1 MSAAHFFH
9 FDEKGI
15 RTEYATI
22 DEALKARERDG
33 FVWFTYAAP
42 ERDELSRIM
51 KNLPIHPLSI
61 EDCFD
66 MDQIPKIDIFP
77 EYTSILFNDFSF
89 HGNEILISEINL
101 FLGNDFLVTVTREET
116 DAHYPLETILEEL
129 EQDIAFSATHSHQ
142 GPSYVMHIILDHIVD
157 AKFHAVES
165 VEDEIIAFEDCIVS
179 GNRAIN
185 LGELQC
191 ARRKLIDMR
200 KSLFHEREIFA
211 RMCRR
216 DSKFIPE
223 SAIIFY
229 SDIYDH
235 LTKFVETVETNREM
249 VTSLVQ
255 MNLSI
260 SNNAMTEAANRT
272 NRSVSRLTLI
282 TTIFMPLTLIAGI
295 GGMSEWSMMTGPDNW
310 KISYP
315 ILLGIMTVVGVINF
329 IVLKWI
335 DRK

>member
-1 MSAAHFFH
+1 MATAHFFY
-9 FDEKGI
+9 FNGKGI
-15 RTEYATI
+15 RAEFETL
-22 DEALKARERDG
+22 DQALKARQGGG
-33 FVWFTYAAP
+33 FVWLAFTAP
-42 ERDELSRIM
+42 DRDELSFITQ
-51 KNLPIHPLSI
+51 KLPIHPLSI

-89 HGNEILISEINL
+89 EGNSLLISEINL
-101 FLGNDFLVTVTREET
+101 FLGDDFLITVTRERT
-116 DAHYPLETILEEL
+116 DEHYPLETILEEL
-129 EQDIAFSATHSHQ
+129 EQDTAFSATHTHQ
-142 GPSYVMHIILDHIVD
+142 GPSYVMHVILDHIVD

-165 VEDEIIAFEDCIVS
+165 VEDEIIAFEDCIVT
-179 GNRAIN
+179 GDRVIN

-191 ARRKLIDMR
+191 ARRNLINMR
-200 KSLFHEREIFA
+200 KSLFHEREVFA

-260 SNNAMTEAANRT
+260 SNNAMTEAANKT

-315 ILLGIMTVVGVINF
+315 ILLGGMTVIGVINLF
-329 IVLKWI
+329 VLKWI
-335 DRK
+335 NKK